1 MFNSYGY
8 SFEEQEVRLLE
19 RAKEKGFEVVGVYRD
34 GGISGKNVT
43 DRPEM
48 KRLIQDI
55 KTNRIDVLMA
65 WKMSR
70 TFRKLKDLLDVFDI
84 MKDNGC
90 IFYFEKDGEIDPNS
104 SSGKLHAQVLGMVAE
119 IERDGIAE
127 NVAMGMEAR
136 AKAGKFNGGTPPLGY
151 ALENSRLVI
160 IPEEAQIV
168 RKVFDMYN
176 SGSGYKHIAQV
187 LNNGGYRT
195 KQGRLFSVG
204 TIQGI
209 ISNETYAGWIIWGK
223 VRNWNEKGE
232 RVRIQIRYVQKAN
245 MNLLSVR
252 KHLTQQKK
260 SD

>member
-127 NVAMGMEAR
+127 NVAMGMEGWDTAIR
-136 AKAGKFNGGTPPLGY
+136 ICTRKLKACNHTRRSTNCK
-151 ALENSRLVI
+151 E
-160 IPEEAQIV
+160 
-168 RKVFDMYN
+168 
-176 SGSGYKHIAQV
+176 
-187 LNNGGYRT
+187 
-195 KQGRLFSVG
+195 SV
-204 TIQGI
+204 
-209 ISNETYAGWIIWGK
+209 
-223 VRNWNEKGE
+223 
-232 RVRIQIRYVQKAN
+232 
-245 MNLLSVR
+245 
-252 KHLTQQKK
+252 
-260 SD
+260 